1 MLAAVLC
8 RVRLR
13 TAIATIFKNC
23 KCDTLLYT
31 NFIKSNIKLL
41 LSLHWNLL
49 SSIQYLQKYVYV
61 IPCSIQGEKLKQHW
75 GQNILIFIKK
85 LKRESAAR
93 SVFFQSGL
101 PFFVQPLRAR
111 LVEKSLI
118 FPGRSWWRHRHSL
131 SGIDDSELVTRRPGN
146 PKKQREACSGLVRPS
161 WA

>member
-61 IPCSIQGEKLKQHW
+61 IPCSIPGGKTETTL
-75 GQNILIFIKK
+75 
-85 LKRESAAR
+85 R
-93 SVFFQSGL
+93 SEHFDF
-101 PFFVQPLRAR
+101 
-111 LVEKSLI
+111 
-118 FPGRSWWRHRHSL
+118 H
-131 SGIDDSELVTRRPGN
+131 
-146 PKKQREACSGLVRPS
+146 
-161 WA
+161 